1 MQQEVSSRSSQKSFG
16 ILMTHEQSETGHLF
30 RPASAAFGIAFLI
43 VAIACG
49 WLGIQWQ
56 QTAASVVSV
65 QKSLRTLEAELDD
78 VEH

>member
-1 MQQEVSSRSSQKSFG
+1 
-16 ILMTHEQSETGHLF
+16 MTPEQSETGHLF
-30 RPASAAFGIAFLI
+30 KAAIAAFGIAFLI

-78 VEH
+78 VEHEVAVATKARDTAY